1 MEKSL
6 ALAAVALMMSGCS
19 FLFVGGPSS
28 GWEDTQDLDRLRSIA
43 AVRPCTTS
51 KVPPITDGVLGA
63 IYGGVA
69 LTMFFSPDAF
79 EPADPPMTRGEE
91 LFAVGFLA
99 AMGAPTIWSALSGN
113 KKVNECRALRDK
125 LTEALRRER

>member
-1 MEKSL
+1 MEKSS

-19 FLFVGGPSS
+19 FLLVGGPSS

-63 IYGGVA
+63 MYGGVA
-69 LTMFFSPDAF
+69 FMMFFYPDAF
-79 EPADPPMTRGEE
+79 ERDPDQTRGED

-99 AMGAPTIWSALSGN
+99 GMAAPKIWSALSGN